1 MTSTAPFQHIC
12 IVGDGAMATVMALLL
27 ESRGRAVTVW
37 GPHPDHVAATI
48 QTRESRYVPG
58 HKLPEAIRLTSDDA
72 DTFRDAD
79 LILAAIPTQHTRA
92 VWQRLAPHCPP
103 AIPVASVSKG
113 IERDTM
119 LRPTQII
126 ADVLLNTPK
135 PTAEHREAS
144 DQPTDH
150 PDRAP
155 RPFASL
161 SGPTIA
167 DELARCLPATVA
179 AASDDLPFAERIQAT
194 FTSNWFRVYTNPDLL
209 GVELAG
215 ALKNVIA
222 LAAGILDGL
231 QAGNNAKSA
240 LLSRGLAEITR
251 LGVAMGAKSDTF
263 FGLTGV
269 GDLAT
274 TCFSPTGRNRSC
286 GELLGRGKKLEA
298 VLKEIPGVVEGVP
311 TTKAVIQLAR
321 RYRVE
326 MPITAAVHA
335 VLFEELDPL
344 DAIAGLMSRD
354 PKPERIG

>member
-126 ADVLLNTPK
+126 ADVLAK
-135 PTAEHREAS
+135 EGRADS
-144 DQPTDH
+144 

-251 LGVAMGAKSDTF
+251 LGVAMGAKPDTF

-286 GELLGRGKKLEA
+286 GELLGRGKKLDA
-298 VLKEIPGVVEGVP
+298 VLKDIPGVVEGVP
-311 TTKAVIQLAR
+311 TTKAVIQLAQ

-335 VLFEELDPL
+335 VLFEDLDPL
-344 DAIAGLMSRD
+344 DAIANLMSRD

>member
-1 MTSTAPFQHIC
+1 MTTPAVTAAEPFSRVA

-37 GPHPDHVAATI
+37 GPHAEHVADLI
-48 QTRESRYVPG
+48 QTRQNRRYLPG
-58 HKLPEAIRLTSDDA
+58 HALPESLRLTSADA
-72 DTFRDAD
+72 QAFADAD
-79 LILAAIPTQHTRA
+79 LILAAIPTQYTRA
-92 VWQRLAPHCPP
+92 VWDRLAPHAP
-103 AIPVASVSKG
+103 AGVPVASVSKG
-113 IERDTM
+113 IERETL

-126 ADVLLNTPK
+126 ADVLNQ
-135 PTAEHREAS
+135 HG
-144 DQPTDH
+144 DH
-150 PDRAP
+150 PDRAA
-155 RPFASL
+155 RPYAAI

-167 DELARCLPATVA
+167 DELAKCLPATVA
-179 AASDDLPFAERIQAT
+179 AASDDADLADRLQAT
-194 FTSNWFRVYTNPDLL
+194 FTSSWFRVYTNADLL

-231 QAGNNAKSA
+231 HAGNNAKSA

-251 LGVAMGAKSDTF
+251 LGVAMGAKQATF

-286 GELLGRGKKLEA
+286 GELLGRGKKLEQ
-298 VLKEIPGVVEGVP
+298 VLEQIPGVVEGVP
-311 TTKAVIQLAR
+311 TTEAVMQLAQ

-326 MPITAAVHA
+326 MPITAAVHE
-335 VLFEELDPL
+335 VLFNDMDPL
-344 DAIAGLMSRD
+344 DGIAALMSRE
-354 PKPERIG
+354 PKPETVG

>member
-1 MTSTAPFQHIC
+1 MRDAMQIAEPFQKIA
-12 IVGDGAMATVMALLL
+12 IIGDGAMATVLALLL
-27 ESRGRAVTVW
+27 ESRGRTVSLW
-37 GPHPDHVAATI
+37 GPHEHNVAATI
-48 QTRESRYVPG
+48 QTRVSRYVPDQR
-58 HKLPEAIRLTSDDA
+58 LPEPIQLTAKDEQAFGHPD
-72 DTFRDAD
+72 RPAD
-79 LILAAIPTQHTRA
+79 LIVASIPTQYTRS
-92 VWQRLAPHCPP
+92 VWERLAAHCPP
-103 AIPVASVSKG
+103 SIPVASVSKG

-126 ADVLLNTPK
+126 ADVLAK
-135 PTAEHREAS
+135 QSQADS
-144 DQPTDH
+144 
-150 PDRAP
+150 PDRAS
-155 RPFASL
+155 RPVASI

-179 AASDDLPFAERIQAT
+179 AASDNPGFADRLQAT
-194 FTSNWFRVYTNPDLL
+194 FTTNWFRVYTNADLL

-251 LGVAMGAKSDTF
+251 LGVAMGAKPDTF

-286 GELLGRGKKLEA
+286 GEQLGRGKKLDE
-298 VLKEIPGVVEGVP
+298 VLKDIPGVVEGVP
-311 TTKAVIQLAR
+311 TTKAVLQLAD
-321 RYRVE
+321 RYRVD
-326 MPITAAVHA
+326 MSITAAVHA
-335 VLFEELDPL
+335 VLFEDLDPL

-354 PKPERIG
+354 PKPERVG